1 MEREMKKVVF
11 LIMTSMLAM
20 SCLQEGDK
28 VYWYYADSYIYE
40 YVHYDE
46 IILYLCPTNI
56 SVRVVPVCSYGAFS
70 TSEVS
75 LARYKSKCDLYGD
88 IGYKL
93 AITTLHPG
101 VYEHSAPDRDLV
113 SVRVFS
119 NKDYLDGYPA
129 GSDLSSLYC
138 MASRSPYK
146 YIESGYTLTYD
157 IESADFPSYY
167 NDYLN
172 HYTGSQFTIG
182 DGVYPVFGPLS
193 DLTSEDMKLLGFCSY
208 YNYLDDIF
216 SLYPVCLPDDRSVH
230 EMTVELHDID
240 GNVLTASVEV
250 DFSKVDLL
258 VQN

>member
-1 MEREMKKVVF
+1 MKKVVF

-20 SCLQEGDK
+20 SCLQEGLK
-28 VYWYYADSYIYE
+28 GYWYYADSYIFE
-40 YVHYDE
+40 YVYYNE
-46 IILYLCPTNI
+46 IVLYSGYSGNI
-56 SVRVVPVCSYGAFS
+56 SVRIIPDYSYGAFS
-70 TSEVS
+70 TLEEDI
-75 LARYKSKCDLYGD
+75 AMYKAKCDLYGD
-88 IGYKL
+88 IGYELK
-93 AITTLHPG
+93 IFTDCPP
-101 VYEHSAPDRDLV
+101 VYDHSVPDRELEAV
-113 SVRVFS
+113 KVFS
-119 NKDYLDGYPA
+119 NKDYVEGYPA

-157 IESADFPSYY
+157 IESADIPSYY

-240 GNVLTASVEV
+240 GNVLTATVEV